1 MAYSATVTIT
11 RKGNIYKVVIDETD
25 VETTSEATID
35 LGLQIGQVVS
45 GAWDYISG
53 TGLTNTAILG
63 TATNPNEGTQL
74 VLSGERVAKAQEGR
88 ASGSGGASECEGLL
102 PAPFY
107 SSDGKL
113 YHRSV
118 PNSGTDNVFKT
129 EYLIKAGW

>member
-1 MAYSATVTIT
+1 MAYSATVAIT
-11 RKGNIYKVVIDETD
+11 RKGNLYKVVIDETD

-35 LGLQIGQVVS
+35 LGLQIGQVVAA
-45 GAWDYISG
+45 AWEYVSG
-53 TGLTNTAILG
+53 TGATNTAVLG

-74 VLSGERVAKAQEGR
+74 VLTGERCAKAQESR
-88 ASGSGGASECEGLL
+88 VSGSGGTSECQGLL

-113 YHRSV
+113 YHRSA
-118 PNSGTDNVFKT
+118 PNSGTNNVFKT